1 MSISYVILH
10 YKNLNDTIKCIE
22 SLLRT
27 TNNDSNLI
35 VVDNGSGDGSGE
47 KLKKKYQDMP
57 QIKVLLLENN
67 VGFSKGNNA
76 GYIYVKKNYD
86 SDFIVVTNNDVV
98 FYQKNFEETIKIFLI
113 KNNIIIGNN
122 NNDVVF
128 YQKNFEETIKKIY
141 AQSQFYVLGPDVYIP
156 RHKDHQNP
164 LFKTPINKQ
173 QLINEIKE
181 YKYYRKNPLKF
192 EKRLKIHALKN
203 RLCSKYKVINFLY
216 STLRG
221 KDVLDYKKR
230 YENVGLQ
237 GSCLIFSKKFIMKE
251 DKAFEPEPFLYE
263 EETFLFYR
271 CQKKSYKMVYDPSI
285 AIRHEEAASFT
296 NANKDNIQRLKF
308 MLNHHVKAREELLKY
323 LEKEEL

>member
-47 KLKKKYQDMP
+47 KLKKKYQDMS

-86 SDFIVVTNNDVV
+86 SDFIVVT
-98 FYQKNFEETIKIFLI
+98 
-113 KNNIIIGNN
+113 

>member
-1 MSISYVILH
+1 MSIRYVILH

-86 SDFIVVTNNDVV
+86 SDFIVVT
-98 FYQKNFEETIKIFLI
+98 
-113 KNNIIIGNN
+113 

>member
-98 FYQKNFEETIKIFLI
+98 FYQKNFEETIK
-113 KNNIIIGNN
+113 
-122 NNDVVF
+122 
-128 YQKNFEETIKKIY
+128 KIY

-192 EKRLKIHALKN
+192 EIRLKIHALKN

>member
-57 QIKVLLLENN
+57 KIKVLLLENN

-86 SDFIVVTNNDVV
+86 SDFIVVT
-98 FYQKNFEETIKIFLI
+98 
-113 KNNIIIGNN
+113 

-285 AIRHEEAASFT
+285 AIRHEEEASFT

>member
-98 FYQKNFEETIKIFLI
+98 FYQKNFEETIK
-113 KNNIIIGNN
+113 
-122 NNDVVF
+122 
-128 YQKNFEETIKKIY
+128 KIY

-221 KDVLDYKKR
+221 KDVLNYKKR

>member
-86 SDFIVVTNNDVV
+86 SDFIVVT
-98 FYQKNFEETIKIFLI
+98 
-113 KNNIIIGNN
+113 

-263 EETFLFYR
+263 EETSLFYR

>member
-1 MSISYVILH
+1 
-10 YKNLNDTIKCIE
+10 
-22 SLLRT
+22 
-27 TNNDSNLI
+27 
-35 VVDNGSGDGSGE
+35 
-47 KLKKKYQDMP
+47 MP

-76 GYIYVKKNYD
+76 GYTYVKKNYD
-86 SDFIVVTNNDVV
+86 SDFIIVT
-98 FYQKNFEETIKIFLI
+98 
-113 KNNIIIGNN
+113 

-323 LEKEEL
+323 LEKEKL

>member
-86 SDFIVVTNNDVV
+86 SDFIVVT
-98 FYQKNFEETIKIFLI
+98 
-113 KNNIIIGNN
+113 

-323 LEKEEL
+323 LEKEKL

>member
-86 SDFIVVTNNDVV
+86 SDFIIVT
-98 FYQKNFEETIKIFLI
+98 
-113 KNNIIIGNN
+113 

>member
-86 SDFIVVTNNDVV
+86 SDFIVVT
-98 FYQKNFEETIKIFLI
+98 
-113 KNNIIIGNN
+113 

-285 AIRHEEAASFT
+285 AIRHEESASFT

>member
-98 FYQKNFEETIKIFLI
+98 FYQKNFEETIK
-113 KNNIIIGNN
+113 
-122 NNDVVF
+122 
-128 YQKNFEETIKKIY
+128 KIY

-156 RHKDHQNP
+156 RHKDHQHP
-164 LFKTPINKQ
+164 SFKTPINKQ

>member
-76 GYIYVKKNYD
+76 GYIYVKNNYD
-86 SDFIVVTNNDVV
+86 SDFIVVT
-98 FYQKNFEETIKIFLI
+98 
-113 KNNIIIGNN
+113 

>member
-10 YKNLNDTIKCIE
+10 YKNLSDTIKCIE

-86 SDFIVVTNNDVV
+86 SDFIVVT
-98 FYQKNFEETIKIFLI
+98 
-113 KNNIIIGNN
+113 

-263 EETFLFYR
+263 EETILFYR

>member
-57 QIKVLLLENN
+57 KIKVLLLENN

-86 SDFIVVTNNDVV
+86 SDFIVVT
-98 FYQKNFEETIKIFLI
+98 
-113 KNNIIIGNN
+113 

>member
-98 FYQKNFEETIKIFLI
+98 FYQKNFEETIK
-113 KNNIIIGNN
+113 
-122 NNDVVF
+122 
-128 YQKNFEETIKKIY
+128 KIY

-192 EKRLKIHALKN
+192 EKRLKIHALKD

-308 MLNHHVKAREELLKY
+308 MLNHHVKAREELLKC

>member
-98 FYQKNFEETIKIFLI
+98 FYQKNFEETIK
-113 KNNIIIGNN
+113 
-122 NNDVVF
+122 
-128 YQKNFEETIKKIY
+128 KIY

-192 EKRLKIHALKN
+192 EKRLKIHALNN

>member
-98 FYQKNFEETIKIFLI
+98 FYQKNFEETIK
-113 KNNIIIGNN
+113 
-122 NNDVVF
+122 
-128 YQKNFEETIKKIY
+128 KIY

-192 EKRLKIHALKN
+192 EKRLKIHGLKN

>member
-86 SDFIVVTNNDVV
+86 SDFIVVT
-98 FYQKNFEETIKIFLI
+98 
-113 KNNIIIGNN
+113 

-251 DKAFEPEPFLYE
+251 DKLSNQNHFYMKKR
-263 EETFLFYR
+263 LFYFIGVKR
-271 CQKKSYKMVYDPSI
+271 KVIKWYMILVLQFVMKKQLLLLMLTRI
-285 AIRHEEAASFT
+285 IF
-296 NANKDNIQRLKF
+296 KD
-308 MLNHHVKAREELLKY
+308 
-323 LEKEEL
+323 

>member
-27 TNNDSNLI
+27 TNNYSNLI

-98 FYQKNFEETIKIFLI
+98 FYQKNFEETIK
-113 KNNIIIGNN
+113 
-122 NNDVVF
+122 
-128 YQKNFEETIKKIY
+128 KIY

-192 EKRLKIHALKN
+192 EKRLKLHALKN
-203 RLCSKYKVINFLY
+203 RLGSKYKVINFLY

>member
-98 FYQKNFEETIKIFLI
+98 FYQKNFEETIK
-113 KNNIIIGNN
+113 
-122 NNDVVF
+122 
-128 YQKNFEETIKKIY
+128 KIY

-221 KDVLDYKKR
+221 KDVLNYKKR

-323 LEKEEL
+323 LEKEKL

>member
-76 GYIYVKKNYD
+76 GYTYVKKNYD
-86 SDFIVVTNNDVV
+86 SDFIIVT
-98 FYQKNFEETIKIFLI
+98 
-113 KNNIIIGNN
+113 

-221 KDVLDYKKR
+221 KDVLNYKKR

-323 LEKEEL
+323 LEKEKL

>member
-98 FYQKNFEETIKIFLI
+98 FYQKNFEETIK
-113 KNNIIIGNN
+113 
-122 NNDVVF
+122 
-128 YQKNFEETIKKIY
+128 KIY

-156 RHKDHQNP
+156 RYKDHQNP

>member
-98 FYQKNFEETIKIFLI
+98 FYQKNFEETIK
-113 KNNIIIGNN
+113 
-122 NNDVVF
+122 
-128 YQKNFEETIKKIY
+128 KIY

-221 KDVLDYKKR
+221 KDVL
-230 YENVGLQ
+230 
-237 GSCLIFSKKFIMKE
+237 F
-251 DKAFEPEPFLYE
+251 
-263 EETFLFYR
+263 
-271 CQKKSYKMVYDPSI
+271 PS
-285 AIRHEEAASFT
+285 AIRYH
-296 NANKDNIQRLKF
+296 
-308 MLNHHVKAREELLKY
+308 
-323 LEKEEL
+323 

>member
-57 QIKVLLLENN
+57 KIKVLLLENN

-76 GYIYVKKNYD
+76 GYTYVKKNYD
-86 SDFIVVTNNDVV
+86 SDFIVVT
-98 FYQKNFEETIKIFLI
+98 
-113 KNNIIIGNN
+113 

-203 RLCSKYKVINFLY
+203 RLCSKFKVINFLY

>member
-57 QIKVLLLENN
+57 QIKVLRLENN

-98 FYQKNFEETIKIFLI
+98 FYQKNFEETIK
-113 KNNIIIGNN
+113 
-122 NNDVVF
+122 
-128 YQKNFEETIKKIY
+128 KIY
-141 AQSQFYVLGPDVYIP
+141 AQSQFYVLGPDVYIA

>member
-57 QIKVLLLENN
+57 KIKVLLLENN

-76 GYIYVKKNYD
+76 GYTYVKKNYD
-86 SDFIVVTNNDVV
+86 SDFIVVT
-98 FYQKNFEETIKIFLI
+98 
-113 KNNIIIGNN
+113 

-203 RLCSKYKVINFLY
+203 RLCSKFKVINFLY

-285 AIRHEEAASFT
+285 EIRHEEAASFT

-308 MLNHHVKAREELLKY
+308 MLNHHLKAREELLKY

>member
-86 SDFIVVTNNDVV
+86 SDFIVVT
-98 FYQKNFEETIKIFLI
+98 
-113 KNNIIIGNN
+113 

-263 EETFLFYR
+263 EEIFLFYR

>member
-10 YKNLNDTIKCIE
+10 YKNLDDTIKCIE

-27 TNNDSNLI
+27 TNKDSNLI

-47 KLKKKYQDMP
+47 KLKKKYQDM
-57 QIKVLLLENN
+57 QKIKVLLLENN

-76 GYIYVKKNYD
+76 GYTYAKKNYD

-98 FYQKNFEETIKIFLI
+98 FYQKNFEE
-113 KNNIIIGNN
+113 
-122 NNDVVF
+122 V
-128 YQKNFEETIKKIY
+128 IKKIY
-141 AQSQFYVLGPDVYIP
+141 EQSQFYVLGPDVYIP
-156 RHKDHQNP
+156 RHEDHQNP

-308 MLNHHVKAREELLKY
+308 MLNHHVKAREELLRY

>member
-76 GYIYVKKNYD
+76 GYTYVKKNYD
-86 SDFIVVTNNDVV
+86 SDFIIVT
-98 FYQKNFEETIKIFLI
+98 
-113 KNNIIIGNN
+113 

-323 LEKEEL
+323 LEKEKL

>member
-57 QIKVLLLENN
+57 KIKVLLLENN

-86 SDFIVVTNNDVV
+86 SDFIVVT
-98 FYQKNFEETIKIFLI
+98 
-113 KNNIIIGNN
+113 

-296 NANKDNIQRLKF
+296 NANKDNIQRL
-308 MLNHHVKAREELLKY
+308 
-323 LEKEEL
+323 

>member
-57 QIKVLLLENN
+57 KIKVLLLENN

-76 GYIYVKKNYD
+76 GYTYVKKNYD
-86 SDFIVVTNNDVV
+86 SDFIVVT
-98 FYQKNFEETIKIFLI
+98 
-113 KNNIIIGNN
+113 

-203 RLCSKYKVINFLY
+203 RLCSKFKVINFLY

-285 AIRHEEAASFT
+285 EIRHEEAASFT

>member
-86 SDFIVVTNNDVV
+86 SDFIVVT
-98 FYQKNFEETIKIFLI
+98 
-113 KNNIIIGNN
+113 